1 MDKNKKQKPLAKA
14 IKIGDGY
21 MINLANFYF
30 KVTPVETGHVT
41 NPASEI
47 ETMKFEDAVNFM
59 IDSLNDR
66 IDSLESKIKALDT
79 IVRTAIDKADNDDT
93 PLDHLSTPE
102 NP

>member
-14 IKIGDGY
+14 IKINDGY

-59 IDSLNDR
+59 IDSLNDK
-66 IDSLESKIKALDT
+66 IESLESKVHALET
-79 IVRTAIDKADNDDT
+79 IVHTIIDKDDNDDT